1 MIILQL
7 TKALRSFSL
16 FSTEYSRAYHRNA
29 CYS

>member
-1 MIILQL
+1 L